1 MTRRLLVVVAV
12 LGLVSTTAYA
22 GIYGTLTGKVLD
34 KDKKPVSGATVRV
47 LGTSRGGITKGDG
60 KYTIVNI
67 NAGKWDVRVTAVGY
81 DTAVRTGVEISADET
96 VNLNFSLT
104 QGGGVLMKDVVIQG
118 EREMVRKDAVGT
130 TQKLSS
136 ATLQSMAIDNVA
148 GIVGRQAGVESKDG
162 GFVIRGSRSTETQ
175 VLVDGLTVTDQFT
188 GGLGNTGG
196 AFSTAMPS
204 PFATEEVQTQTGG
217 FGAEYGNAIGGIVN
231 TVVKTGRTDRFEGLV
246 RMAADVPFMWGTA
259 GNGVEAGSPQQT
271 IVDVTL
277 GGPLGLANST
287 FFIAVRNQYQ
297 NYRNFGLQ
305 VKDPIGNNLGQL
317 PNNRTWSR
325 NLTGRLKLGISDK
338 IFLLVGGMYGTG
350 SFERSGWG
358 WLYANDQGQ
367 KVDGNGNAILDGNG
381 QVQFN
386 GVPERAAK
394 QLAIQEYSNNAF
406 AQINHTLTQNS
417 FYELRVSINNKTT
430 EISKRKNG
438 DAPGLLSGFDLYQP
452 EDNLKIEGDKFVAGA
467 DRILDAWGIVRP
479 IRYTSDTLARYE
491 QSVRNEI
498 TGYVEGQGDAFSTS
512 NPYGL
517 QNYFNA
523 RGNEGGVD
531 FRSQKFWQFD
541 GSITNNIEI
550 GETRHIVK
558 AGAELRLF
566 RFTRHSNSNPW
577 DGLPFYDVYGP
588 DFGGNLY
595 ADEVQGIPASTIKA
609 QSEVP
614 YTPTTAGLF
623 VQDQI
628 LFKGLVFTPGLR
640 LDYLNADAMYRTQF
654 VPFVP
659 FGSTEGFADTKA
671 KLYISPRISIA
682 YPISERQNIR
692 LSYGIYYQAPPW
704 NDFYDGFNSILIRGQ
719 ALGNPNME
727 MQRTNQYE
735 VSYNHQLSDNLAITL
750 TGYYKDIYNQSG
762 LAFVRAVPDAYYQQ
776 ILADYG
782 NNRGIEFTF
791 QKRMMDN
798 WALTFN
804 YVLASAQGTAVSS
817 GVAVA
822 LDPYTGNPAFPVTD
836 FPLDNDRRHRVN
848 ANFTMQ
854 WNQNEGP
861 AISGVHFLQYFN
873 VNISG
878 TYNSG
883 LPYTPVNG
891 QGQAVGEINSA
902 RFPST
907 WASEM
912 RISRRIPLQELLGGN
927 TSLELFMDV
936 TNLLNLTDPVSFYTR
951 TGSPDYDGNALN
963 RIPGDFPSTTF
974 FRDGDPS
981 RKETFNSAQYDRV
994 GERLYSAAAD
1004 INNDG
1009 LQTPDET
1016 YAGYQR
1022 YVDTVV
1028 SRRGNYQYPRQ
1039 VYFGVT
1045 FRF

>member
-12 LGLVSTTAYA
+12 LGMVSTTAYA

-34 KDKKPVSGATVRV
+34 KDKKPVSGASIYI
-47 LGTSRGGITKGDG
+47 LGTSRGGFTKLDG
-60 KYTIVNI
+60 RYTIVNI
-67 NAGKWDVRVTAVGY
+67 NAGKWDIRFTAVGY
-81 DTAVRTGVEISADET
+81 DTVIRKGVQISADET
-96 VNLNFSLT
+96 ATINVTLN
-104 QGGGVLMKDVVIQG
+104 QGGGALKDTIVFTAD
-118 EREMVRKDAVGT
+118 REMVRADVVGT
-130 TQKLSS
+130 TQKVNS
-136 ATLQSMAIDNVA
+136 ATLQNMAINDVA
-148 GIVGRQAGVESKDG
+148 SIVGRQAGVESKDG

-246 RMAADVPFMWGTA
+246 RVAADVPFMWGTA
-259 GNGVEAGSPQQT
+259 GNGIKAGSPQQT

-277 GGPLGLANST
+277 GGPLGLSNST
-287 FFIAVRNQYQ
+287 FFVAVRNQYQ
-297 NYRNFGLQ
+297 NYRNYGLQ
-305 VKDPIGNNLGQL
+305 VLDPVGNNLGQM
-317 PNNRTWSR
+317 PDNRTWSR
-325 NLTGRLKLGISDK
+325 NLTGRLKFGISDK
-338 IFLLVGGMYGTG
+338 IFLLVGGMYGMG
-350 SFERSGWG
+350 SFERSSWG
-358 WLYANDQGQ
+358 WLYANGQGQ
-367 KVDGNGNAILDGNG
+367 KVDDNGNVILDGNG
-381 QVQFN
+381 QPQYN
-386 GVPERAAK
+386 GIPERAAK

-406 AQINHTLTQNS
+406 AQINHTLSQTA
-417 FYELRVSINNKTT
+417 FYEFRVSINNKTT
-430 EISKRKNG
+430 EISKRKDG
-438 DAPGLLSGFDLYQP
+438 SAPGILTGFDLYQP

-479 IRYTSDTLARYE
+479 IRYTSDYLARYE
-491 QSVRNEI
+491 QSVRNPQ
-498 TGYVEGQGDAFSTS
+498 TGYVEGQGDAFSTT

-517 QNYFNA
+517 QNYFFA
-523 RGNEGGVD
+523 QGNEGGVD

-541 GSITNNIEI
+541 GSITNSIEV
-550 GETRHIVK
+550 GETKHVIK

-595 ADEVQGIPASTIKA
+595 ADDVQGIPAATIKA

-614 YTPTTAGLF
+614 YTPTTAGAF
-623 VQDQI
+623 IQDQI
-628 LFKGLVFTPGLR
+628 VFKGLVFTPGVR

-682 YPISERQNIR
+682 YPISERQNVR

-704 NDFYDGFNSILIRGQ
+704 NDFYDGFNSILLRGQ
-719 ALGNPNME
+719 SLGNPNME

-735 VSYNHQLSDNLAITL
+735 VSYNHQLNDNLAITV

-762 LAFVRAVPDAYYQQ
+762 LAFVRAVPDPYYQQ
-776 ILADYG
+776 VLADYG
-782 NNRGIEFTF
+782 NNRGLELTF
-791 QKRMMDN
+791 QKRMVDN

-822 LDPYTGNPAFPVTD
+822 LDPYTGNPAYPVTD
-836 FPLDNDRRHRVN
+836 FPLDNDRRHRLN
-848 ANFTMQ
+848 ANFTLQ
-854 WNQNEGP
+854 WNKDEGP
-861 AISGVHFLQYFN
+861 AISGVRFLQFFT

-907 WASEM
+907 WGSEM
-912 RISRRIPLQELLGGN
+912 RISRRFPLQDLLGGN
-927 TSLELFMDV
+927 TSVELFMDV
-936 TNLLNLTDPVSFYTR
+936 TNLLNLTAPVSYYTR

-963 RIPGDFPSTTF
+963 RIPGDFSSTTF
-974 FRDGDPS
+974 FKDGDPS
-981 RKETFNSAQYDRV
+981 RKETYSSAQYDRI
-994 GERLYSAAAD
+994 GQRLYSADAD
-1004 INNDG
+1004 INHDG

-1016 YAGYQR
+1016 YAGYLR
-1022 YVDTVV
+1022 YVDTVIA
-1028 SRRGNYQYPRQ
+1028 RRGNYQYPRQ